1 MSLSLRW
8 TEQATNQLGAI
19 AEYISLASPVY
30 AEQMVERILS
40 RLRQAQDFPESG
52 RRVPESARS
61 DVRELLKLL
70 TASSIASPA
79 QASRSSPS
87 FTVAEIFRNTWR
99 ADRF

>member
-40 RLRQAQDFPESG
+40 RLRQAQDFPDSG
-52 RRVPESARS
+52 HRVPESGRS
-61 DVRELLKLL
+61 DVRELFEAPYGVVYRI
-70 TASSIASPA
+70 TSSSIEV
-79 QASRSSPS
+79 
-87 FTVAEIFRNTWR
+87 VAVIHGRRDLPEHL
-99 ADRF
+99 AG